1 MPNLSLPKVLI
12 VFLTLFSLALFPAA
26 TTSAQEGGARAGAL
40 LTDQQK
46 LWLESNP
53 LIRIGLWSDTPPV
66 VFTESD
72 GRPRGIVVD
81 YLEAIERQGVRLNP
95 RVYPNLAEA
104 LDGLRRGEID
114 LIPSALQAAD
124 RDLVYTK
131 PFVSIPLVVMTRE
144 GLEGLNSLEDFKG
157 KVLMVNQGHAVEA
170 WVRRDHPAIKLV
182 PVNNGGGLWAVA
194 EGRADGIIGGL
205 NGLVWSARANGVN
218 NLKVAFATEYIY
230 QLAFGVRREYA
241 PLAAILDRM
250 LESLPD
256 SEKREIY
263 HRWAPVRGNGVDWDQ
278 VWRLG
283 GTSLGLGLLLVGLV
297 LYWNRR
303 LSSEVKR
310 RRQAEAVL
318 TSTKRLFETVFQS
331 QQDAILVLDSSRPP
345 LIVEC
350 NGAAERIFGY
360 RKDDMLGRGT
370 SLLHLDQ
377 EHQDRLLNRLYH
389 SMTQQGFFHESDYEM
404 IRQDGQV
411 FPCELS
417 IAPLSDGDGERLGW
431 ICVVRDVSERK
442 LAQEERRRLFD
453 LSPDLMSI
461 MDFDGYFREINL
473 SWTKVTG
480 WSEEQLKARP
490 WHDLVHPDDRSA
502 IRDAGRRLMHGQA
515 VTNFENRFK
524 CKDGSWIWLNWS
536 SSALASHGLV
546 YSVAHDITQRKR
558 MEGELVRLATTDWLT
573 GVANRQHF
581 LELAQ
586 QEFKRSW
593 RYGKPMMVVMI
604 DLDRFKD
611 INDTYGHAMGDE
623 VLRQAAKVCRGSL
636 RDSDIFG
643 RLGGEE
649 FAAVLVEADLVEG
662 RMVAERLREAL
673 AGLRLGLEDGGP
685 VCTASLGLA
694 QMCQQDQRLDD
705 LLKRSSSAL
714 YKAKRSGR
722 NLVAQI

>member
-1 MPNLSLPKVLI
+1 MPKRSLLKLLI
-12 VFLTLFSLALFPAA
+12 IIALFMLVPLRPGPAP
-26 TTSAQEGGARAGAL
+26 AQEDSARAGLA
-40 LTDQQK
+40 LTDRQK

-53 LIRIGLWSDTPPV
+53 LIRIGIWSDTPPV
-66 VFTESD
+66 VFTEAD
-72 GRPRGIVVD
+72 GQPRGIVID
-81 YLEAIERQGVRLNP
+81 YLAAIQRRLGVRINP
-95 RVYPNLAEA
+95 RIYPSLAEA
-104 LDGLRRGEID
+104 VEGLRRGEVD
-114 LIPSALQAAD
+114 LIPSALEAAD
-124 RDLVYTK
+124 RDLVYTQ
-131 PFVSIPLVVMTRE
+131 PFATFPVVVMTQE
-144 GLEGLNSLEDFKG
+144 GRDGINSLADLDG
-157 KVLMVNQGHAVEA
+157 KVMMVHRRHAAEA
-170 WVRRDHPAIKLV
+170 WVRRDHPGIKLV
-182 PVNNGGGLWAVA
+182 PVNGGGLWAVA

-205 NGLVWSARANGVN
+205 SGLVWAARANGVS
-218 NLKVAFATEYIY
+218 NLKVAFATEYTY
-230 QLAFGVRREYA
+230 QVAFGVRREYA
-241 PLAAILDRM
+241 PLAPILDQA
-250 LESLPD
+250 LASLPE
-256 SEKREIY
+256 SEKQAIY
-263 HRWAPVRGNGVDWDQ
+263 LRWAPVRLEGVDWDQ
-278 VWRLG
+278 VWRIG
-283 GTSLGLGLLLVGLV
+283 GTALGLGLLLVGLV

-303 LSSEVKR
+303 LSNEVKR

-331 QQDAILVLDSSRPP
+331 QQDAILVLDSSQPP
-345 LIVEC
+345 LIAEC

-360 RKDDMLGRGT
+360 RREDMLGRGT
-370 SLLHLDQ
+370 ALLHLDQ
-377 EHQDRLLNRLYH
+377 EHQDRLLDRLYH

-404 IRQDGQV
+404 IRQDGRV

-417 IAPLSDGDGERLGW
+417 IATLSDGEGERLGW

-461 MDFDGYFREINL
+461 MAFDGYFRELNP

-480 WSEEQLKARP
+480 WSQEQLKARP
-490 WHDLVHPDDRSA
+490 WHELVHPDDRDA
-502 IRDAGRRLMHGQA
+502 IRDAGRRLAHGQT
-515 VTNFENRFK
+515 VTDFENRFK

-558 MEGELVRLATTDWLT
+558 MEGELTRLATTDWLT

-581 LELAQ
+581 LELAH
-586 QEFKRSW
+586 QEFKRSG

-623 VLRQAAKVCRGSL
+623 VLRQAAKVCRNSL

-649 FAAVLVEADLVEG
+649 FAAVLVEADLTEG

-673 AGLRLGLEDGGP
+673 AGLRTGLEDGGP

-694 QMCQQDQRLDD
+694 RMCEQDQRLDD
-705 LLKRSSSAL
+705 LLKRASAAL

>member
-1 MPNLSLPKVLI
+1 MPNLSLPKVLLVI
-12 VFLTLFSLALFPAA
+12 ALVFQGIFPPELA
-26 TTSAQEGGARAGAL
+26 SAQENGSGGGAL
-40 LTDQQK
+40 LSEQQR

-53 LIRIGLWSDTPPV
+53 LLRIGIWSDTPPV
-66 VFTESD
+66 VFTESA
-72 GRPRGIVVD
+72 GGPRGIVVD

-95 RVYPNLAEA
+95 RIYPSMAEA
-104 LDGLRRGEID
+104 LEGLRRGEVD
-114 LIPSALQAAD
+114 LIPSALDVPD
-124 RDLVYTK
+124 RDLVYTQA
-131 PFVSIPLVVMTRE
+131 FVSFPVVVMTRE
-144 GLEGLNSLEDFKG
+144 GLEGVNSLADFKG
-157 KVLMVNQGHAVEA
+157 KVLMVSRRHAAEV
-170 WVRRDHPAIKLV
+170 WVRRDYPEIKLV

-194 EGRADGIIGGL
+194 EGRADGVIGGL
-205 NGLVWSARANGVN
+205 SGLVWSARANGVS
-218 NLKVAFATEYIY
+218 NLKMAFATEYVY
-230 QLAFGVRREYA
+230 QVGFGVRREYA
-241 PLAAILDRM
+241 PLAIILDQV
-250 LESLPD
+250 LKSLSE
-256 SEKREIY
+256 SEKQDIY
-263 HRWAPVRGNGVDWDQ
+263 QRWAPVRMSGVDWDQ

-283 GTSLGLGLLLVGLV
+283 GASLGMGLLLVGLV

-303 LSSEVKR
+303 LSNEVKR
-310 RRQAEAVL
+310 RRQAETVL
-318 TSTKRLFETVFQS
+318 TRTKRLFETVFQS

-360 RKDDMLGRGT
+360 RRDDMLGRGT
-370 SLLHLDQ
+370 GLLHLDQ

-404 IRQDGQV
+404 IRQDGRV

-417 IAPLSDGDGERLGW
+417 IAPLSDGEGERLGW
-431 ICVVRDVSERK
+431 IFVVRDVSERK

-461 MDFDGYFREINL
+461 MDFDGYFRELNL

-490 WHDLVHPDDRSA
+490 WHELVHPDDRSA
-502 IRDAGRRLMHGQA
+502 IRDAGRRLMHGQT
-515 VTNFENRFK
+515 VTDFENRFK

-581 LELAQ
+581 LELAN

-673 AGLRLGLEDGGP
+673 AGLRMGLEDGGP

-694 QMCQQDQRLDD
+694 QMCEQDQRLDD